1 MFRFALR
8 NAFRR
13 LRIVTAAI
21 LGLGLGCALMTVL
34 FAADMAMNE
43 QMNEAMSRMVGNIV
57 IYPPGGASIFG
68 APRGLLPEDWVRKI
82 EEIDH
87 VVAAT
92 PRVETSIPVPEEIK
106 EKVPD
111 LPVTSYTLVGIDP
124 AGDEAIG
131 GPTTAIKEG
140 RSIEGDFEV
149 IWGETVWNYLQK
161 RGVELEDVLGREFS
175 VPLPDGREVK
185 IRVVGIF
192 ETGNFMYDLGTY
204 TTLNTARMMAGIPEG
219 KATQIVVKVDSY
231 KNVREVAEKLKEVL
245 PAADVVKAGDLLK
258 EAEKSMRTFER
269 FLIVTAVTAA
279 VVGGFSIFIV
289 MFMSVTERRR
299 DFGIM
304 KAVGWADSD
313 IMKLVLAESIIIAL
327 AGACFGFGLGSAGCF
342 VANKYLGEALI
353 SPSAKLA
360 GTVVGFGALMGLLG
374 GLYPARKATQVSPI
388 ETLRSP

>member
-1 MFRFALR
+1 M
-8 NAFRR
+8 
-13 LRIVTAAI
+13 
-21 LGLGLGCALMTVL
+21 
-34 FAADMAMNE
+34 
-43 QMNEAMSRMVGNIV
+43 
-57 IYPPGGASIFG
+57 
-68 APRGLLPEDWVRKI
+68 
-82 EEIDH
+82 
-87 VVAAT
+87 
-92 PRVETSIPVPEEIK
+92 
-106 EKVPD
+106 
-111 LPVTSYTLVGIDP
+111 VGIDP

-161 RGVELEDVLGREFS
+161 RGVELEDVLGKEFS
-175 VPLPDGREVK
+175 VPLPDGRKVK
-185 IRVVGIF
+185 IKVVGIF
-192 ETGNFMYDLGTY
+192 DTGNFMYDLGTY
-204 TTLNTARMMAGIPEG
+204 ATLNTARIMAGIPEG

-231 KNVREVAEKLKEVL
+231 KNVREVAEKLKEIL

-269 FLIVTAVTAA
+269 FLIITAVTAA

-313 IMKLVLAESIIIAL
+313 IMSLVLMESIIIAL
-327 AGACFGFGLGSAGCF
+327 AGACFGFGLGSAGCL
-342 VANKYLGEALI
+342 VANKYLGEAI
-353 SPSAKLA
+353 ASPSAKLA
-360 GTVVGFGALMGLLG
+360 GAVVGFGALMGLLG

-388 ETLRSP
+388 ETLRSL

>member
-13 LRIVTAAI
+13 LRIVIAAI
-21 LGLGLGCALMTVL
+21 MGLGLGCALMTIL
-34 FAADMAMNE
+34 FAANMGMNE

-68 APRGLLPEDWVRKI
+68 APGGLLPADWVRKI

-87 VVAAT
+87 VIAAT

-161 RGVELEDVLGREFS
+161 RGVELEDVLGKEFS
-175 VPLPDGREVK
+175 VPLPDGRKVK
-185 IRVVGIF
+185 IKVVGIF
-192 ETGNFMYDLGTY
+192 DTGNFMYDLGTY
-204 TTLNTARMMAGIPEG
+204 ATLNTARIMAGIPEG

-231 KNVREVAEKLKEVL
+231 KNVREVAEKLKEIL

-269 FLIVTAVTAA
+269 FLIITAVTAA

-313 IMKLVLAESIIIAL
+313 IMSLVLMESIIIAL
-327 AGACFGFGLGSAGCF
+327 AGACFGFGLGSAGCL
-342 VANKYLGEALI
+342 VANKYLGEAI
-353 SPSAKLA
+353 ASPSAKLA
-360 GTVVGFGALMGLLG
+360 GAVVGFGALMGLLG

-388 ETLRSP
+388 ETLRSL

>member
-327 AGACFGFGLGSAGCF
+327 AGACFGFGLGSAGCL

-388 ETLRSP
+388 ETLRSL